1 MIETLTYS
9 CQDAEQLAVVNSKLE
24 GIFSDMKAQMQQSE
38 GLVIRPMIAKRAKQI
53 SQKYRSQMALINQ
66 KYLALP
72 AGKKRGRR
80 KQSALFRN
88 RVGQKANRLRKV
100 ILTLMPNLH
109 SQTIN
114 LYL

>member
-1 MIETLTYS
+1 M
-9 CQDAEQLAVVNSKLE
+9 NSKLE

-66 KYLALP
+66 KYSALP

-100 ILTLMPNLH
+100 MLTLVPNLH
-109 SQTIN
+109 SQTLSLSICIYRPITN
-114 LYL
+114 KQMDTK